1 MLTLTAS
8 HKNMTAVEMVP
19 KLKAAYLA
27 FRNDRAFR
35 DLWRACPGPTGGA
48 SIVGNYEF
56 TFGKNGTHPHRHLL
70 FFHTGDPSEYSE
82 RLKRSWVRC
91 CANAGLTATID
102 RGADFMRIEKTA
114 DYVSKIGFELCDSAS
129 QKEGKNGRYNFV
141 GLCLALALDRQL
153 WAIPALKDYV
163 KACRGLRALHWSK
176 GLKAFFKVAE
186 LTDDEILKRTIRE
199 RVFYVSRESFDRM
212 GADRSLLNVA
222 YDAAADGSSPGE
234 NLKVARKLGIDL
246 YDASGTKL
254 VDCGVDSQDSLHYL
268 AVQVKIEEAVDYE
281 QIGVLSRGDDAGNS
295 EVPERIATGC
305 GAENGGDVEHGL
317 QLGKGAFNAVPSGVQ
332 AVLFDLPSEP
342 VHPDRGTGKRGRRSD
357 PGTVP
362 GGGRG
367 K

>member
-8 HKNMTAVEMVP
+8 HKNMSAVEMIP

-48 SIVGNYEF
+48 SIIGNYEF
-56 TFGKNGTHPHRHLL
+56 TFGKTGTHPHRHLL
-70 FFHTGDPSEYSE
+70 FFHTGDPSKYSE
-82 RLKRSWVRC
+82 RLKKSWVRS

-129 QKEGKNGRYNFV
+129 QKEGKNGRFNFV

-153 WAIPALKDYV
+153 WAVPALKDYV
-163 KACRGLRALHWSK
+163 KACKGLRALHWSK
-176 GLKAFFKVAE
+176 GLKSFFKVE
-186 LTDDEILKRTIRE
+186 EVTDDEILKRTVRE
-199 RVFYVSRESFDRM
+199 RVFYVSRDSFDRM
-212 GADRSLLNVA
+212 GADRSLLHVA
-222 YDAAADGSSPGE
+222 YDANSDGTGPGE
-234 NLKVARKLGIDL
+234 HLKVARQLGVDL
-246 YDASGTKL
+246 YDSTGTKL
-254 VDCGVDSQDSLHYL
+254 VDCGLDSQDSLHYL
-268 AVQVKIEEAVDYE
+268 AVQIKIEEAVDE
-281 QIGVLSRGDDAGNS
+281 QNRILSRGDDEGNT
-295 EVPERIATGC
+295 EVPEGTTAGC
-305 GAENGGDVEHGL
+305 GAENGSNFKHRLE
-317 QLGKGAFNAVPSGVQ
+317 LGEGVQ
-332 AVLFDLPSEP
+332 CAAPVNVQTFLFDLPGEP
-342 VHPDRGTGKRGRRSD
+342 FHPDRGTGKRKRGSD